1 MSLAF
6 EHAHIVVPP
15 DGRQSA
21 HAAAVQRGVGRLLR
35 SYGFAVVTELG
46 LGNGRRADVV
56 GLSHDGEFWIVEIKS
71 SVDDFRVDRKWPEY
85 RTACDRLF
93 FATHADVPPEIF
105 PADAGLVLADAFGG
119 EFVRNAP
126 EHRLTSARR
135 RQMLVRFAQAAAL
148 KLHSLVDP
156 GAAGDLFSFS

>member
-6 EHAHIVVPP
+6 EQSHIVVPP

-21 HAAAVQRGVGRLLR
+21 HAAAIQRGVGRLLR

-56 GLSHDGEFWIVEIKS
+56 GLSRDGQVWIVEIKS
-71 SVDDFRVDRKWPEY
+71 SVQDFRVDLKWPEY
-85 RTACDRLF
+85 RASCDRLF
-93 FATHADVPPEIF
+93 FATHADVPLEIF
-105 PADAGLVLADAFGG
+105 PADTGLVLADSFGG
-119 EFVRNAP
+119 ELIRNAP
-126 EHRLTSARR
+126 EHRMASARR

-156 GAAGDLFSFS
+156 GAAGDLFSFA